1 VFETEPL
8 QTESPLWDMPNVI
21 CTPHNSS
28 TSDGNE
34 ARVAAIFLDNL
45 DRWCKGQPL
54 VNEVKA

>member
-1 VFETEPL
+1 
-8 QTESPLWDMPNVI
+8 MPNVI

-34 ARVAAIFLDNL
+34 ARVSAIFLENL

-54 VNEVKA
+54 INEVKA